1 MKQWNKGD
9 NLEYKDFNDYELVYY
24 IHDGNEDA
32 NNILI
37 KKYEPLINKVALKML
52 PYCKGNG
59 LELEDLVQEGMI
71 GLNHAIERYKEQEDI
86 LFFTYAKKCIERK
99 IISVV
104 VWSNRNKNKVLN
116 ESVSYDNDENQ
127 IIKYLQDKNPSP
139 LEEVVNIEKEED
151 LLKEFKKN
159 LTDFEKQVFELH
171 ISGFKYKEIAELLNK
186 TPKSIDNTIQRIKTK
201 LKKQMNIKDW
211 NNLLFFI

>member
-1 MKQWNKGD
+1 
-9 NLEYKDFNDYELVYY
+9 
-24 IHDGNEDA
+24 
-32 NNILI
+32 
-37 KKYEPLINKVALKML
+37 ML

-104 VWSNRNKNKVLN
+104 VGSNRNKNKVLN

-139 LEEVVNIEKEED
+139 LEEVVNVEKEED

-201 LKKQMNIKDW
+201 LKRQMNIE
-211 NNLLFFI
+211 